1 MLKVTDVSIDIA
13 GKRIVD
19 NVSFTARTGTVTG
32 LIGPN
37 GAGKSTLLSALAGDM
52 PLSSGAVQLEDT
64 EPQITPVKDLA
75 RVRSVM
81 LQDVSVAFSFLVR
94 DVVEMGR
101 RPWART
107 EQAALDDEIIDAA
120 LEATGTTHLM
130 DRDIMV
136 LSGGERARVAMARVL
151 AQRTPIVFFDEPTA
165 AMDIH
170 YQEKSLGLV
179 RELALHGATVVVV
192 LHDLNAAAA
201 YCDSIVCLDQGKVA
215 ASGDVDSVFTSDILS
230 KVYGWPIEVTKTTTG
245 IHIAPR
251 RAEPGALHHSLITS
265 TNCANSESPAR

>member
-64 EPQITPVKDLA
+64 DPQITPVKDLA
-75 RVRSVM
+75 RIRSVM

-107 EQAALDDEIIDAA
+107 E
-120 LEATGTTHLM
+120 
-130 DRDIMV
+130 
-136 LSGGERARVAMARVL
+136 
-151 AQRTPIVFFDEPTA
+151 
-165 AMDIH
+165 
-170 YQEKSLGLV
+170 
-179 RELALHGATVVVV
+179 
-192 LHDLNAAAA
+192 
-201 YCDSIVCLDQGKVA
+201 
-215 ASGDVDSVFTSDILS
+215 
-230 KVYGWPIEVTKTTTG
+230 
-245 IHIAPR
+245 
-251 RAEPGALHHSLITS
+251 
-265 TNCANSESPAR
+265 

>member
-1 MLKVTDVSIDIA
+1 MLKVTDVSIDID

-19 NVSFTARTGTVTG
+19 NVSFTATTGTVTG

-37 GAGKSTLLSALAGDM
+37 GAGKSTLLSALAGDL
-52 PLSSGAVQLEDT
+52 PLSSGTVQLGDID
-64 EPQITPVKDLA
+64 PQTTSVKELS
-75 RVRSVM
+75 RIRSVM

-107 EQAALDDEIIDAA
+107 EQAELDDEIVDAA

-130 DRDIMV
+130 DRDITV

-151 AQRTPIVFFDEPTA
+151 AQRTPVVLFDEPTA
-165 AMDIH
+165 AMDIR
-170 YQEKSLGLV
+170 YQEQSLGLI
-179 RELALHGATVVVV
+179 RELALHGATVIVV

-201 YCDSIVCLDQGKVA
+201 YCDSIVCLDQGRIA
-215 ASGDVDSVFTSDILS
+215 ALGDVDTVFTTDILS
-230 KVYGWPIEVTKTTTG
+230 EVYGWPIDVSKNHAG
-245 IHIAPR
+245 VHIAPR
-251 RAEPGALHHSLITS
+251 RAAPGALHHSLITS
-265 TNCANSESPAR
+265 TSWINSGSSA